1 MPKTAAE
8 KAIDDAIKARDV
20 VGRAYEKHEAAK
32 IKADAALTE
41 LKRTERELKW
51 RLAHPD
57 LPEEFDLDAH
67 LAAQDS
73 DDGFFDDQAQAELDE
88 VPTLEVT
95 DVGPAADVPSAESD
109 GEITAEYDAADG
121 IVAEQEFQASDGA
134 VAAEPKP
141 APKSRAKAA
150 KAKEPEPEPD
160 VSGDAPDDD
169 PFGDE

>member
-8 KAIDDAIKARDV
+8 KAIDDAVKARDV
-20 VGRAYEKHEAAK
+20 VGRAQKKHTLAVEKATEANAEVNR
-32 IKADAALTE
+32 AQ
-41 LKRTERELKW
+41 RELKW

-67 LAAQDS
+67 LANQDS
-73 DDGFFDDQAQAELDE
+73 DDGFPDDQAQAELDE
-88 VPTLEVT
+88 APTLE
-95 DVGPAADVPSAESD
+95 DVVDPAADVD
-109 GEITAEYDAADG
+109 DTIQ
-121 IVAEQEFQASDGA
+121 AEQEFQASENGDA
-134 VAAEPKP
+134 VAVAEEPKS